1 MITMKLSIL
10 LPFALALAAIVPA
23 HAADLQVIAGGG
35 IAQALNEIAAQ
46 FEKASGHKLTIRY
59 ATTPDLIAMAKN
71 SPFDAVVLPREFLK
85 DAEAAGKLAG
95 ATADIA
101 RVGLGVAVRAG
112 AAKPDIA
119 TPAALKQALLKAQ
132 SVGTVPASAAG
143 AQVLK
148 LFERLGVQAA
158 VKEKL
163 QAAPGPA
170 KLVEALA
177 AGQAELGLFLINVLT
192 APGLDV
198 VGPVPAELDQQ
209 IVYTTGAAGDTAHAD
224 AVRAFVA
231 FLQTPAAR
239 AVLKA
244 RGLTPA

>member
-1 MITMKLSIL
+1 GRQHARQCALQHGRQDRMITMKLSIL

-59 ATTPDLIAMAKN
+59 ATTPDL
-71 SPFDAVVLPREFLK
+71 
-85 DAEAAGKLAG
+85 
-95 ATADIA
+95 
-101 RVGLGVAVRAG
+101 
-112 AAKPDIA
+112 
-119 TPAALKQALLKAQ
+119 
-132 SVGTVPASAAG
+132 
-143 AQVLK
+143 
-148 LFERLGVQAA
+148 
-158 VKEKL
+158 
-163 QAAPGPA
+163 
-170 KLVEALA
+170 
-177 AGQAELGLFLINVLT
+177 T

>member
-1 MITMKLSIL
+1 MTMKLSLL
-10 LPFALALAAIVPA
+10 LPLALALAAIVPA

-35 IAQALNEIAAQ
+35 IAQALNEIAGQ

-59 ATTPDLIAMAKN
+59 GTTPDLIAMAKS
-71 SPFDAVVLPREFLK
+71 SPFDAMVLPRKFLK

-95 ATADIA
+95 TTTDIA

-112 AAKPDIA
+112 AVKPDIA
-119 TPAALKQALLKAQ
+119 TPAALKQALLKAK

-148 LFERLGVQAA
+148 LFERLGVQAE

-177 AGQAELGLFLINVLT
+177 TGQAELGLFLINVLT

-209 IVYTTGAAGDTAHAD
+209 LVYTTGAARDTAQAET
-224 AVRAFVA
+224 VRAFLA
-231 FLQTPAAR
+231 FLQTPAAK
-239 AVLKA
+239 AIIKA